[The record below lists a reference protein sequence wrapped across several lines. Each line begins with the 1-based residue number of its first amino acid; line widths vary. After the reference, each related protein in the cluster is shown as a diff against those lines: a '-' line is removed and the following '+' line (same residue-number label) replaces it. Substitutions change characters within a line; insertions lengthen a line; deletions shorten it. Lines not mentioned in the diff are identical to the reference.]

1 MLRLMIGSDIHR
13 RLDHL
18 KEALDD
24 ARSEGVLDAILLA
37 GDFETAQEDI
47 DRLDIPESLYLVHGN
62 NDALL
67 APSDPAD
74 ELVIDIEDNRI
85 SGVHAAGY
93 TDPLPPRPASSVH
106 RILMTHGHRYHA
118 PRLLALRAPGPR
130 GGSRYSGLWAYAPLS
145 GRCRQTRRCAHP
157 QPRHPHAGTRLG
169 ALHLHDPRDR
179 RQQGPSPQARALNLE
194 TMHAAPMNRDCLL
207 HPACIMQTGPTLHIL
222 VHGTQ
227 KMFGLS

>member
-24 ARSEGVLDAILLA
+24 ARSEGALDAILLA

-118 PRLLALRAPGPR
+118 PRLLALRARALEAGADIVVYGHTHRYQEDAGRPGDALILNP
-130 GGSRYSGLWAYAPLS
+130 GTLMPAPGS
-145 GRCRQTRRCAHP
+145 GRCTYMILEIAGSKVRP
-157 QPRHPHAGTRLG
+157 LRHEP
-169 ALHLHDPRDR
+169 
-179 RQQGPSPQARALNLE
+179 
-194 TMHAAPMNRDCLL
+194 
-207 HPACIMQTGPTLHIL
+207 
-222 VHGTQ
+222 
-227 KMFGLS
+227 